1 MMVLGPLVSCE
12 ATRGPSARAARPQAL
27 PSGSARRGRP
37 SGSALAFA
45 LRGCLSSGSSHSN
58 AGSSLLKILHSVT
71 SANVLFPN
79 QATLTGLVGGVRA
92 QVLGDTVQPATPSL
106 PVAALTHP
114 PVPPLRGPGCQLGR
128 GWRPPDGSE
137 PCSSRLPCS
146 RACPAHTSSH
156 SRFPWPAG
164 PSVPGGAG
172 LGPAAPT
179 LGPRFVHNDVK
190 SGLAHAP

>member
-27 PSGSARRGRP
+27 PVGVGPQGRP
-37 SGSALAFA
+37 SPSPCEVACRRARLTPMQDPRFSKSFT
-45 LRGCLSSGSSHSN
+45 RSPQQTSFSQTRPHSW
-58 AGSSLLKILHSVT
+58 V
-71 SANVLFPN
+71 
-79 QATLTGLVGGVRA
+79 LVGGVWA

-137 PCSSRLPCS
+137 LRSSRLPCS